1 MPASCFMRSMREHGP
16 LIWLPTQVG
25 TATQWPVD
33 LARYSTVGF
42 TVPFNLISSAM
53 MSSTG
58 SRRLT
63 WSAGCQLVINVMT
76 RSRLRLGGDGQQV
89 LVALPGDVIDRDPAL
104 LLAPPSLA
112 RRAGGLVA
120 ARPPRA
126 PEADGEPA
134 GSVGAVPMRHRDS
147 GGRAR
152 RCREETTAR
161 HLALEH

>member
-1 MPASCFMRSMREHGP
+1 
-16 LIWLPTQVG
+16 
-25 TATQWPVD
+25 D

-89 LVALPGDVIDRDPAL
+89 LVALPGDVIDRDLDL
-104 LLAPPSLA
+104 LLGRPFLA
-112 RRAGGLVA
+112 QRARGLVG
-120 ARPPRA
+120 ARHPMV
-126 PEADGEPA
+126 PEADREPA
-134 GSVGAVPMRHRDS
+134 GSVGAVHMRHRHS
-147 GGRAR
+147 CGRAPPSPDQPPP
-152 RCREETTAR
+152 
-161 HLALEH
+161 